1 MRTTEKE
8 INDLVKSIAD
18 LAGLSNNKAQA
29 KESGHESYLTYE
41 NAACYGG
48 YRLIMIGVSNGAH
61 YGAFNMSSCC
71 ARLKPAVF
79 AEMLKGIIYGLE
91 YDKRKRND

>member
-1 MRTTEKE
+1 MKTTETQ
-8 INDLVKSIAD
+8 ISQLVKEIAD
-18 LAGLSNNKAQA
+18 LSGLVNNKKAAIEANQD
-29 KESGHESYLTYE
+29 KYLSYE

-48 YRLIMIGVSNGAH
+48 YRLIMVGVTNGAH

-79 AEMLKGIIYGLE
+79 AEMLNGIIYGLQ
-91 YDKRKRND
+91 YDKRKAK

>member
-1 MRTTEKE
+1 MRTIEKE
-8 INDLVKSIAD
+8 INDLVKRAAD
-18 LAGLSNNKAQA
+18 LAGLSNNKKAA
-29 KESGHESYLTYE
+29 IEANHKSYLSYE

>member
-1 MRTTEKE
+1 MRTTEKQ
-8 INDLVKSIAD
+8 INDQVKRIAD
-18 LAGLSNNKAQA
+18 LAGLANNKKQA
-29 KESGHESYLTYE
+29 IELGHTQYLACE

-48 YRLIMIGVSNGAH
+48 YRLIMVGVSNGGH

-79 AEMLKGIIYGLE
+79 SEMLTGLE
-91 YDKRKRND
+91 NGLEFKK